1 MSSAIPEGKLKL
13 GKALLSGGLITREIL
28 EAELEKT
35 QRSNSRMAKAL
46 LNCNFPSEND
56 LIQVIARNIRV
67 PNVRLQ
73 SLKASPE
80 VVAEIPKDLAKKH
93 MVLALEKI
101 GGLLVIVTPD
111 LGNHQAFDAVRQ
123 ATGCFVAPI
132 RCPEEGFL
140 DTVETF
146 YEGVT
151 EKKKEAP
158 KAETTPSPSTPT
170 PPSKPESSPE
180 PSTPATSPAAASSG
194 GPSDPDALMALPASP
209 ADVNGNQAST
219 KGYYDVMSLWEY
231 RYSGDGPIL
240 AENLDNN

>member
-46 LNCNFPSEND
+46 LNCNFPSESD

-73 SLKASPE
+73 NLKSSPE
-80 VVAEIPKDLAKKH
+80 VVAEIPKSLAKEHK
-93 MVLALEKI
+93 VLALEKI

-111 LGNHQAFDAVRQ
+111 LGNHVAFDAVRKE
-123 ATGCFVAPI
+123 TGCFVAPI

-140 DTVETF
+140 DIVEAFYKDVPEKTASAEKTVEKQVETSSSKPS
-146 YEGVT
+146 T
-151 EKKKEAP
+151 EPPPVKP
-158 KAETTPSPSTPT
+158 ETSSSTPT
-170 PPSKPESSPE
+170 
-180 PSTPATSPAAASSG
+180 SG
-194 GPSDPDALMALPASP
+194 GPSDPDALLALPASP

-219 KGYYDVMSLWEY
+219 KGYYDVMSIWEH
-231 RYSGDGPIL
+231 RYSGDGPVL
-240 AENLDNN
+240 AESLDNN

>member
-46 LNCNFPSEND
+46 LNCNFPSESD

-73 SLKASPE
+73 NLKATPE
-80 VVAEIPKDLAKKH
+80 VVAEIPIELAKEH

-111 LGNHQAFDAVRQ
+111 LGNHVAFDAVRKE
-123 ATGCFVAPI
+123 TGCFVAPI

-146 YEGVT
+146 YKNV
-151 EKKKEAP
+151 KKAP
-158 KAETTPSPSTPT
+158 AAAPAET
-170 PPSKPESSPE
+170 SKPKTTSPE
-180 PSTPATSPAAASSG
+180 PGPAPTTPETTSPTPSTTPATG
-194 GPSDPDALMALPASP
+194 GASDPDALLAIPASA

-219 KGYYDVMSLWEY
+219 KGYYDVMSLWEH
-231 RYSGDGPIL
+231 RYSGDGPVL
-240 AENLDNN
+240 AESLDNV

>member
-46 LNCNFPSEND
+46 LNCNFPSESD

-73 SLKASPE
+73 NLKASPE
-80 VVAEIPKDLAKKH
+80 VVAEIPKSLAKEHK
-93 MVLALEKI
+93 VLALEKI

-111 LGNHQAFDAVRQ
+111 LGNHVAFDAVRKE
-123 ATGCFVAPI
+123 TGCFVAPI

-146 YEGVT
+146 YKDVKKTAAPAAVESAPETVT
-151 EKKKEAP
+151 KTPAP
-158 KAETTPSPSTPT
+158 KTPT
-170 PPSKPESSPE
+170 PTAPESKE
-180 PSTPATSPAAASSG
+180 PSSTAPASG
-194 GPSDPDALMALPASP
+194 GASDPDALLAIPASP

-219 KGYYDVMSLWEY
+219 KGYYDVMSIWEH
-231 RYSGDGPIL
+231 RYSGDGPVL
-240 AENLDNN
+240 AESLENN